1 MNVIDTRIPG
11 VKIFEPDVFGDAR
24 GYFMETWRKQRYTT
38 GMFVQDNVSFSQKN
52 TLRGLHIQNPAQGKL
67 VQVLLGSVFDVAVDV
82 RIDSPYFGKW
92 VGVELSAENHRQ
104 FWVPAGFAHGFCVT
118 SETAL
123 FMYKCTEYYCPQQ
136 EICVAWNDPEIGI
149 DWPIENPLL
158 SNKDKAGR
166 LLNSISKDELPRCVS
181 Y

>member
-1 MNVIDTRIPG
+1 MNVLDTQIPD
-11 VKIFEPDVFGDAR
+11 VKIITPDVFGDAR
-24 GYFMETWRKQRYTT
+24 GYFMETWQLDRYAL
-38 GMFVQDNVSFSQKN
+38 GNFVQDNVSLSQKN
-52 TLRGLHIQNPAQGKL
+52 TLRGLHIQSPAQGKL

-82 RIDSPYFGKW
+82 RVNSPYFGKW

-104 FWVPAGFAHGFCVT
+104 LWVPAGFAHGFCVT

-123 FMYKCTEYYCPQQ
+123 FMYKCTAYYCPQR
-136 EICVAWNDPEIGI
+136 EICIAWDDPEIGI
-149 DWPIENPLL
+149 AWPIENPLL